1 MQAIILQIVGLLII
15 TTLIVLFYSKP
26 NIESVET
33 KTYAKLIGL
42 NFLFLVVGIST
53 YIVAKLIGNFN
64 LINILQKTYM
74 SILALLNLYSM
85 FYCISIYDKEEKLS
99 NLKKILS
106 AITIISILLI
116 IVLPLNV
123 IFEGDLLDGEGL
135 SYDVALWHT
144 ILSFTF
150 FLIITL
156 YLLIKKYSLKKI
168 SPYIIL
174 IILYLIGFLIR
185 SCYKEL
191 IFEGFFYAY
200 ILFIMYNT
208 IENPDVKTAK
218 ELAFQKKL
226 AEESSRKT
234 LSLIEDMSE
243 ELKSSVKDLELI
255 SNTKIDK
262 NNIKELNN
270 VLSSFQENSVKLN
283 DKISSILDLAVV
295 KSEPR
300 IVTYKY
306 ETLDMLDKLKQFLEI
321 EKEDKIKLEMKI
333 SNKLPLVLY
342 GDEAGIIKVV
352 LYFFDLVSSILSKK
366 NILLEIDDIKV
377 GNFAKL
383 RFKFITND
391 KSILNYV
398 VEDKK
403 TKKLKLKITNSI
415 NYEIINNLL
424 DKTNGNI
431 TIIKDKDNINLILS
445 INQRLISEYDIISK
459 KEENRNIKIKYH
471 NYSGK
476 KLLLV
481 DNNNLKLKEMKTL
494 LKPYN
499 IDVTVAQNLE
509 EMGSKLSEDEIFDM
523 IIIDDIIPNF
533 EIDSFAKEIIKDQ
546 NGILNYIKKQAKYNI
561 ATIIMVTPNNKK
573 IEEQYI
579 KYGFNDY
586 IIKPVNKENID
597 KILYSLSKSK
607 FRSSF
612 HLKEKEKNYVKEK
625 GLEVIK
631 THAYDLL
638 KKRLVPAYI
647 VNDGKQTPMRGH
659 PVFIAEHA
667 TATCCRSCL
676 YKWYQIP
683 KGRDLKKEE
692 LDYIVNI
699 IMSWIKKEMEKK
711 EK

>member
-135 SYDVALWHT
+135 SYTVALGHT
-144 ILSFTF
+144 VLSFTF

-226 AEESSRKT
+226 ADESSRKT

-424 DKTNGNI
+424 DKMNGNI

-597 KILYSLSKSK
+597 KILNKYFK
-607 FRSSF
+607 
-612 HLKEKEKNYVKEK
+612 VKE
-625 GLEVIK
+625 
-631 THAYDLL
+631 
-638 KKRLVPAYI
+638 
-647 VNDGKQTPMRGH
+647 
-659 PVFIAEHA
+659 
-667 TATCCRSCL
+667 
-676 YKWYQIP
+676 
-683 KGRDLKKEE
+683 
-692 LDYIVNI
+692 
-699 IMSWIKKEMEKK
+699 
-711 EK
+711 

>member
-99 NLKKILS
+99 NFKKILLS
-106 AITIISILLI
+106 ITIISILLI
-116 IVLPLNV
+116 IALPLNV

-208 IENPDVKTAK
+208 IENPDVKMAK

-226 AEESSRKT
+226 ADESSRKT

-597 KILYSLSKSK
+597 KILNKYFK
-607 FRSSF
+607 
-612 HLKEKEKNYVKEK
+612 VKE
-625 GLEVIK
+625 
-631 THAYDLL
+631 
-638 KKRLVPAYI
+638 
-647 VNDGKQTPMRGH
+647 
-659 PVFIAEHA
+659 
-667 TATCCRSCL
+667 
-676 YKWYQIP
+676 
-683 KGRDLKKEE
+683 
-692 LDYIVNI
+692 
-699 IMSWIKKEMEKK
+699 
-711 EK
+711 

>member
-99 NLKKILS
+99 NLKKILLS
-106 AITIISILLI
+106 ITIISILLI
-116 IVLPLNV
+116 IALPLNV

-135 SYDVALWHT
+135 SYDVALGHT

-208 IENPDVKTAK
+208 IENPDVKMAK
-218 ELAFQKKL
+218 ELVFQKKL

-366 NILLEIDDIKV
+366 NILLEIDNIKV

-398 VEDKK
+398 AEDKK

-445 INQRLISEYDIISK
+445 VNQRLISEYDIISK

-597 KILYSLSKSK
+597 KILNKYFK
-607 FRSSF
+607 
-612 HLKEKEKNYVKEK
+612 VKE
-625 GLEVIK
+625 
-631 THAYDLL
+631 
-638 KKRLVPAYI
+638 
-647 VNDGKQTPMRGH
+647 
-659 PVFIAEHA
+659 
-667 TATCCRSCL
+667 
-676 YKWYQIP
+676 
-683 KGRDLKKEE
+683 
-692 LDYIVNI
+692 
-699 IMSWIKKEMEKK
+699 
-711 EK
+711 

>member
-208 IENPDVKTAK
+208 IENPDVKTTK

-398 VEDKK
+398 AEDKK

-597 KILYSLSKSK
+597 KILNKYFK
-607 FRSSF
+607 
-612 HLKEKEKNYVKEK
+612 VKE
-625 GLEVIK
+625 
-631 THAYDLL
+631 
-638 KKRLVPAYI
+638 
-647 VNDGKQTPMRGH
+647 
-659 PVFIAEHA
+659 
-667 TATCCRSCL
+667 
-676 YKWYQIP
+676 
-683 KGRDLKKEE
+683 
-692 LDYIVNI
+692 
-699 IMSWIKKEMEKK
+699 
-711 EK
+711 

>member
-135 SYDVALWHT
+135 SYTVALGHT
-144 ILSFTF
+144 VLSFTF

-208 IENPDVKTAK
+208 IENPDVKTTK

-398 VEDKK
+398 AEDKK

-445 INQRLISEYDIISK
+445 VNQRLISEYDIISK

-561 ATIIMVTPNNKK
+561 ATIIMVTPNNKR

-597 KILYSLSKSK
+597 KILNKYFKA
-607 FRSSF
+607 
-612 HLKEKEKNYVKEK
+612 KE
-625 GLEVIK
+625 
-631 THAYDLL
+631 
-638 KKRLVPAYI
+638 
-647 VNDGKQTPMRGH
+647 
-659 PVFIAEHA
+659 
-667 TATCCRSCL
+667 
-676 YKWYQIP
+676 
-683 KGRDLKKEE
+683 
-692 LDYIVNI
+692 
-699 IMSWIKKEMEKK
+699 
-711 EK
+711 

>member
-99 NLKKILS
+99 NLKKILLS
-106 AITIISILLI
+106 ITIISILLI
-116 IVLPLNV
+116 IALPLNV

-135 SYDVALWHT
+135 SYDVALGHT

-226 AEESSRKT
+226 ADESSRKT

-342 GDEAGIIKVV
+342 GEEAGIIKVV

-366 NILLEIDDIKV
+366 NILLEIDNIKV

-398 VEDKK
+398 AEDKK

-445 INQRLISEYDIISK
+445 VNQRLISEYDIISK

-597 KILYSLSKSK
+597 KILNKYFK
-607 FRSSF
+607 
-612 HLKEKEKNYVKEK
+612 VKE
-625 GLEVIK
+625 
-631 THAYDLL
+631 
-638 KKRLVPAYI
+638 
-647 VNDGKQTPMRGH
+647 
-659 PVFIAEHA
+659 
-667 TATCCRSCL
+667 
-676 YKWYQIP
+676 
-683 KGRDLKKEE
+683 
-692 LDYIVNI
+692 
-699 IMSWIKKEMEKK
+699 
-711 EK
+711 

>member
-226 AEESSRKT
+226 ADESSRKT

-342 GDEAGIIKVV
+342 GEEAGIIKVV

-366 NILLEIDDIKV
+366 NILLEIDNIKV

-398 VEDKK
+398 AEDKK

-445 INQRLISEYDIISK
+445 VNQRLISEYDIISK

-597 KILYSLSKSK
+597 KILNKYFK
-607 FRSSF
+607 
-612 HLKEKEKNYVKEK
+612 VKE
-625 GLEVIK
+625 
-631 THAYDLL
+631 
-638 KKRLVPAYI
+638 
-647 VNDGKQTPMRGH
+647 
-659 PVFIAEHA
+659 
-667 TATCCRSCL
+667 
-676 YKWYQIP
+676 
-683 KGRDLKKEE
+683 
-692 LDYIVNI
+692 
-699 IMSWIKKEMEKK
+699 
-711 EK
+711 

>member
-1 MQAIILQIVGLLII
+1 MQAIILQIVGLLLI

-99 NLKKILS
+99 NLKKILLS
-106 AITIISILLI
+106 ITIISILLI
-116 IVLPLNV
+116 IALPLNV

-135 SYDVALWHT
+135 SYDVALGHT

-208 IENPDVKTAK
+208 IENPDVKMAK
-218 ELAFQKKL
+218 ELVFQKKL

-366 NILLEIDDIKV
+366 NILLEIDNIKV

-398 VEDKK
+398 AEDKK

-597 KILYSLSKSK
+597 KILNKYFK
-607 FRSSF
+607 
-612 HLKEKEKNYVKEK
+612 VKE
-625 GLEVIK
+625 
-631 THAYDLL
+631 
-638 KKRLVPAYI
+638 
-647 VNDGKQTPMRGH
+647 
-659 PVFIAEHA
+659 
-667 TATCCRSCL
+667 
-676 YKWYQIP
+676 
-683 KGRDLKKEE
+683 
-692 LDYIVNI
+692 
-699 IMSWIKKEMEKK
+699 
-711 EK
+711 

>member
-597 KILYSLSKSK
+597 KILNKYFK
-607 FRSSF
+607 
-612 HLKEKEKNYVKEK
+612 VKE
-625 GLEVIK
+625 
-631 THAYDLL
+631 
-638 KKRLVPAYI
+638 
-647 VNDGKQTPMRGH
+647 
-659 PVFIAEHA
+659 
-667 TATCCRSCL
+667 
-676 YKWYQIP
+676 
-683 KGRDLKKEE
+683 
-692 LDYIVNI
+692 
-699 IMSWIKKEMEKK
+699 
-711 EK
+711 

>member
-226 AEESSRKT
+226 ADESSRKT

-366 NILLEIDDIKV
+366 NILLEIDNIKV

-398 VEDKK
+398 AEDKK

-597 KILYSLSKSK
+597 KILNKYFK
-607 FRSSF
+607 
-612 HLKEKEKNYVKEK
+612 VKE
-625 GLEVIK
+625 
-631 THAYDLL
+631 
-638 KKRLVPAYI
+638 
-647 VNDGKQTPMRGH
+647 
-659 PVFIAEHA
+659 
-667 TATCCRSCL
+667 
-676 YKWYQIP
+676 
-683 KGRDLKKEE
+683 
-692 LDYIVNI
+692 
-699 IMSWIKKEMEKK
+699 
-711 EK
+711 

>member
-99 NLKKILS
+99 NLKKILLS
-106 AITIISILLI
+106 ITIISILLI

-255 SNTKIDK
+255 SNAKIDK

-424 DKTNGNI
+424 DKMNGNI

-597 KILYSLSKSK
+597 KILNKYFKA
-607 FRSSF
+607 
-612 HLKEKEKNYVKEK
+612 KE
-625 GLEVIK
+625 
-631 THAYDLL
+631 
-638 KKRLVPAYI
+638 
-647 VNDGKQTPMRGH
+647 
-659 PVFIAEHA
+659 
-667 TATCCRSCL
+667 
-676 YKWYQIP
+676 
-683 KGRDLKKEE
+683 
-692 LDYIVNI
+692 
-699 IMSWIKKEMEKK
+699 
-711 EK
+711 

>member
-1 MQAIILQIVGLLII
+1 
-15 TTLIVLFYSKP
+15 
-26 NIESVET
+26 
-33 KTYAKLIGL
+33 
-42 NFLFLVVGIST
+42 
-53 YIVAKLIGNFN
+53 
-64 LINILQKTYM
+64 M

-99 NLKKILS
+99 NFKKILLS
-106 AITIISILLI
+106 ITIISILLI
-116 IVLPLNV
+116 IALPLNV

-135 SYDVALWHT
+135 SSTVALGHT
-144 ILSFTF
+144 VLSFTF

-208 IENPDVKTAK
+208 IENPDVKTTK

-424 DKTNGNI
+424 DKMNGNI

-561 ATIIMVTPNNKK
+561 ATIIMVTPNNKR

-597 KILYSLSKSK
+597 KILNKYFKA
-607 FRSSF
+607 
-612 HLKEKEKNYVKEK
+612 KE
-625 GLEVIK
+625 
-631 THAYDLL
+631 
-638 KKRLVPAYI
+638 
-647 VNDGKQTPMRGH
+647 
-659 PVFIAEHA
+659 
-667 TATCCRSCL
+667 
-676 YKWYQIP
+676 
-683 KGRDLKKEE
+683 
-692 LDYIVNI
+692 
-699 IMSWIKKEMEKK
+699 
-711 EK
+711 

>member
-85 FYCISIYDKEEKLS
+85 FYCISIYDKEEKPS
-99 NLKKILS
+99 NFKKILLS
-106 AITIISILLI
+106 ITIISILLI
-116 IVLPLNV
+116 IALPLNV
-123 IFEGDLLDGEGL
+123 IFKGDLLDGEGL

-208 IENPDVKTAK
+208 IENPDVKMAK

-226 AEESSRKT
+226 ADESSRKT

-597 KILYSLSKSK
+597 KILNKYFK
-607 FRSSF
+607 
-612 HLKEKEKNYVKEK
+612 VKE
-625 GLEVIK
+625 
-631 THAYDLL
+631 
-638 KKRLVPAYI
+638 
-647 VNDGKQTPMRGH
+647 
-659 PVFIAEHA
+659 
-667 TATCCRSCL
+667 
-676 YKWYQIP
+676 
-683 KGRDLKKEE
+683 
-692 LDYIVNI
+692 
-699 IMSWIKKEMEKK
+699 
-711 EK
+711 

>member
-398 VEDKK
+398 AEDKK

-424 DKTNGNI
+424 DKMNGNI

-597 KILYSLSKSK
+597 KILNKYFKA
-607 FRSSF
+607 
-612 HLKEKEKNYVKEK
+612 KE
-625 GLEVIK
+625 
-631 THAYDLL
+631 
-638 KKRLVPAYI
+638 
-647 VNDGKQTPMRGH
+647 
-659 PVFIAEHA
+659 
-667 TATCCRSCL
+667 
-676 YKWYQIP
+676 
-683 KGRDLKKEE
+683 
-692 LDYIVNI
+692 
-699 IMSWIKKEMEKK
+699 
-711 EK
+711 

>member
-99 NLKKILS
+99 NFKKILLS
-106 AITIISILLI
+106 ITIISILLI
-116 IVLPLNV
+116 IALPLNV

-208 IENPDVKTAK
+208 IENPDVKMAK
-218 ELAFQKKL
+218 ELVFQKKL

-342 GDEAGIIKVV
+342 GEEAGIIKVV

-366 NILLEIDDIKV
+366 NILLEIDNIKV

-398 VEDKK
+398 AEDKK

-445 INQRLISEYDIISK
+445 VNQRLISEYDIISK

-597 KILYSLSKSK
+597 KILNKYFK
-607 FRSSF
+607 
-612 HLKEKEKNYVKEK
+612 VKE
-625 GLEVIK
+625 
-631 THAYDLL
+631 
-638 KKRLVPAYI
+638 
-647 VNDGKQTPMRGH
+647 
-659 PVFIAEHA
+659 
-667 TATCCRSCL
+667 
-676 YKWYQIP
+676 
-683 KGRDLKKEE
+683 
-692 LDYIVNI
+692 
-699 IMSWIKKEMEKK
+699 
-711 EK
+711 

>member
-135 SYDVALWHT
+135 SYTVALGHT
-144 ILSFTF
+144 VLSFTF

-208 IENPDVKTAK
+208 IENPDVKTTK

-226 AEESSRKT
+226 AEEYSRKT

-424 DKTNGNI
+424 DKMNGNI

-597 KILYSLSKSK
+597 KILNKYFK
-607 FRSSF
+607 
-612 HLKEKEKNYVKEK
+612 VKE
-625 GLEVIK
+625 
-631 THAYDLL
+631 
-638 KKRLVPAYI
+638 
-647 VNDGKQTPMRGH
+647 
-659 PVFIAEHA
+659 
-667 TATCCRSCL
+667 
-676 YKWYQIP
+676 
-683 KGRDLKKEE
+683 
-692 LDYIVNI
+692 
-699 IMSWIKKEMEKK
+699 
-711 EK
+711 

>member
-1 MQAIILQIVGLLII
+1 
-15 TTLIVLFYSKP
+15 
-26 NIESVET
+26 
-33 KTYAKLIGL
+33 
-42 NFLFLVVGIST
+42 
-53 YIVAKLIGNFN
+53 
-64 LINILQKTYM
+64 
-74 SILALLNLYSM
+74 
-85 FYCISIYDKEEKLS
+85 
-99 NLKKILS
+99 
-106 AITIISILLI
+106 
-116 IVLPLNV
+116 
-123 IFEGDLLDGEGL
+123 
-135 SYDVALWHT
+135 
-144 ILSFTF
+144 
-150 FLIITL
+150 
-156 YLLIKKYSLKKI
+156 
-168 SPYIIL
+168 
-174 IILYLIGFLIR
+174 
-185 SCYKEL
+185 
-191 IFEGFFYAY
+191 
-200 ILFIMYNT
+200 MYNT
-208 IENPDVKTAK
+208 IENPDVKMAK
-218 ELAFQKKL
+218 ELVFQKKL

-333 SNKLPLVLY
+333 SNKLPSVLY

-366 NILLEIDDIKV
+366 NILLEIDNIKV

-398 VEDKK
+398 AEDKK
-403 TKKLKLKITNSI
+403 TKELKLKITNSI

-424 DKTNGNI
+424 EKTNGNI
-431 TIIKDKDNINLILS
+431 TIIKDKDNVNLILS
-445 INQRLISEYDIISK
+445 VNQRLVSEYDIISE

-481 DNNNLKLKEMKTL
+481 DNNNLKIKEMKIL

-499 IDVTVAQNLE
+499 IDVTVAQSLE
-509 EMGSKLSEDEIFDM
+509 EMGNKLSDDETFDM

-533 EIDSFAKEIIKDQ
+533 EIDSFTKEIIKDQ

-561 ATIIMVTPNNKK
+561 TTIIMVTPNNKR

-579 KYGFNDY
+579 KYGFNAY

-597 KILYSLSKSK
+597 NVLNKYFKT
-607 FRSSF
+607 
-612 HLKEKEKNYVKEK
+612 KE
-625 GLEVIK
+625 
-631 THAYDLL
+631 
-638 KKRLVPAYI
+638 
-647 VNDGKQTPMRGH
+647 
-659 PVFIAEHA
+659 
-667 TATCCRSCL
+667 
-676 YKWYQIP
+676 
-683 KGRDLKKEE
+683 
-692 LDYIVNI
+692 
-699 IMSWIKKEMEKK
+699 
-711 EK
+711 

>member
-135 SYDVALWHT
+135 SYTVALGHT
-144 ILSFTF
+144 VLSFTF

-208 IENPDVKTAK
+208 IENPDVKTTK

-424 DKTNGNI
+424 DKMNGNI

-597 KILYSLSKSK
+597 KILNKYFK
-607 FRSSF
+607 
-612 HLKEKEKNYVKEK
+612 VKE
-625 GLEVIK
+625 
-631 THAYDLL
+631 
-638 KKRLVPAYI
+638 
-647 VNDGKQTPMRGH
+647 
-659 PVFIAEHA
+659 
-667 TATCCRSCL
+667 
-676 YKWYQIP
+676 
-683 KGRDLKKEE
+683 
-692 LDYIVNI
+692 
-699 IMSWIKKEMEKK
+699 
-711 EK
+711 

>member
-424 DKTNGNI
+424 DKMNGNI

-445 INQRLISEYDIISK
+445 INQRLIREYDIISK

-597 KILYSLSKSK
+597 KIINKYFK
-607 FRSSF
+607 
-612 HLKEKEKNYVKEK
+612 
-625 GLEVIK
+625 
-631 THAYDLL
+631 
-638 KKRLVPAYI
+638 
-647 VNDGKQTPMRGH
+647 
-659 PVFIAEHA
+659 A
-667 TATCCRSCL
+667 T
-676 YKWYQIP
+676 
-683 KGRDLKKEE
+683 
-692 LDYIVNI
+692 
-699 IMSWIKKEMEKK
+699 
-711 EK
+711 

>member
-306 ETLDMLDKLKQFLEI
+306 ETLDKISFDYAVVEHESQIEVMRFSGMWKDLGTWNTLTEAMDSHNVGEALFNENCSNVHVVNELNLPILCMGLKNVVVSASPDGILVSDKEQSSYIKPFVNTLDHRVMFAEKSWGSFRVLDV
-321 EKEDKIKLEMKI
+321 EKESLT
-333 SNKLPLVLY
+333 
-342 GDEAGIIKVV
+342 IKVTLNPGHHMNYHSHEFRDEV
-352 LYFFDLVSSILSKK
+352 WNVISGEGRIV
-366 NILLEIDDIKV
+366 IDDVIQNVKAGDTV
-377 GNFAKL
+377 KMKAGCKHTVLADTELQIIEVQFGKDINVC
-383 RFKFITND
+383 D
-391 KSILNYV
+391 K
-398 VEDKK
+398 
-403 TKKLKLKITNSI
+403 
-415 NYEIINNLL
+415 
-424 DKTNGNI
+424 
-431 TIIKDKDNINLILS
+431 
-445 INQRLISEYDIISK
+445 
-459 KEENRNIKIKYH
+459 H
-471 NYSGK
+471 
-476 KLLLV
+476 
-481 DNNNLKLKEMKTL
+481 
-494 LKPYN
+494 
-499 IDVTVAQNLE
+499 
-509 EMGSKLSEDEIFDM
+509 
-523 IIIDDIIPNF
+523 
-533 EIDSFAKEIIKDQ
+533 
-546 NGILNYIKKQAKYNI
+546 KYN
-561 ATIIMVTPNNKK
+561 
-573 IEEQYI
+573 
-579 KYGFNDY
+579 F
-586 IIKPVNKENID
+586 
-597 KILYSLSKSK
+597 
-607 FRSSF
+607 SF
-612 HLKEKEKNYVKEK
+612 
-625 GLEVIK
+625 
-631 THAYDLL
+631 
-638 KKRLVPAYI
+638 
-647 VNDGKQTPMRGH
+647 
-659 PVFIAEHA
+659 
-667 TATCCRSCL
+667 
-676 YKWYQIP
+676 
-683 KGRDLKKEE
+683 
-692 LDYIVNI
+692 
-699 IMSWIKKEMEKK
+699 
-711 EK
+711 

>member
-74 SILALLNLYSM
+74 SILALFNLYSM

-135 SYDVALWHT
+135 SYTVALGHT
-144 ILSFTF
+144 VLSFTF

-208 IENPDVKTAK
+208 IENPDVKTTK

-424 DKTNGNI
+424 DKMNGNI

-597 KILYSLSKSK
+597 KILNKYFK
-607 FRSSF
+607 
-612 HLKEKEKNYVKEK
+612 VKE
-625 GLEVIK
+625 
-631 THAYDLL
+631 
-638 KKRLVPAYI
+638 
-647 VNDGKQTPMRGH
+647 
-659 PVFIAEHA
+659 
-667 TATCCRSCL
+667 
-676 YKWYQIP
+676 
-683 KGRDLKKEE
+683 
-692 LDYIVNI
+692 
-699 IMSWIKKEMEKK
+699 
-711 EK
+711 

>member
-208 IENPDVKTAK
+208 IENPDVKTTK

-424 DKTNGNI
+424 DKMNGNI

-597 KILYSLSKSK
+597 KILNKYFK
-607 FRSSF
+607 
-612 HLKEKEKNYVKEK
+612 VKE
-625 GLEVIK
+625 
-631 THAYDLL
+631 
-638 KKRLVPAYI
+638 
-647 VNDGKQTPMRGH
+647 
-659 PVFIAEHA
+659 
-667 TATCCRSCL
+667 
-676 YKWYQIP
+676 
-683 KGRDLKKEE
+683 
-692 LDYIVNI
+692 
-699 IMSWIKKEMEKK
+699 
-711 EK
+711 

>member
-99 NLKKILS
+99 NLKKILLS
-106 AITIISILLI
+106 ITIISILLI
-116 IVLPLNV
+116 IALPLNV

-135 SYDVALWHT
+135 SYDVALGHT

-208 IENPDVKTAK
+208 IENPDVKMAK
-218 ELAFQKKL
+218 ELVFQKKL

-366 NILLEIDDIKV
+366 NILLEIDNIKV

-398 VEDKK
+398 AEDKK

-424 DKTNGNI
+424 DKMNGNI

-597 KILYSLSKSK
+597 KILNKYFKA
-607 FRSSF
+607 
-612 HLKEKEKNYVKEK
+612 KE
-625 GLEVIK
+625 
-631 THAYDLL
+631 
-638 KKRLVPAYI
+638 
-647 VNDGKQTPMRGH
+647 
-659 PVFIAEHA
+659 
-667 TATCCRSCL
+667 
-676 YKWYQIP
+676 
-683 KGRDLKKEE
+683 
-692 LDYIVNI
+692 
-699 IMSWIKKEMEKK
+699 
-711 EK
+711 

>member
-99 NLKKILS
+99 NFKKILLS
-106 AITIISILLI
+106 ITIISILLI
-116 IVLPLNV
+116 IALPLNV

-208 IENPDVKTAK
+208 IENPDVKMAK
-218 ELAFQKKL
+218 ELAFQKKI
-226 AEESSRKT
+226 ADESSRKT
-234 LSLIEDMSE
+234 LSLIEDISE

-424 DKTNGNI
+424 EKMNGN
-431 TIIKDKDNINLILS
+431 TVIIKDKDNINLILS

-481 DNNNLKLKEMKTL
+481 DNNNLKLKEIKTL

-561 ATIIMVTPNNKK
+561 ATIIMVTPNNKR

-597 KILYSLSKSK
+597 KILNKYFKA
-607 FRSSF
+607 
-612 HLKEKEKNYVKEK
+612 KE
-625 GLEVIK
+625 
-631 THAYDLL
+631 
-638 KKRLVPAYI
+638 
-647 VNDGKQTPMRGH
+647 
-659 PVFIAEHA
+659 
-667 TATCCRSCL
+667 
-676 YKWYQIP
+676 
-683 KGRDLKKEE
+683 
-692 LDYIVNI
+692 
-699 IMSWIKKEMEKK
+699 
-711 EK
+711 

>member
-99 NLKKILS
+99 NFKKILLS
-106 AITIISILLI
+106 ITIISILLI
-116 IVLPLNV
+116 IALPLNV

-208 IENPDVKTAK
+208 IENPDVKMAK

-226 AEESSRKT
+226 ADESSRKT

-424 DKTNGNI
+424 DKMNGNI

-561 ATIIMVTPNNKK
+561 ATIIMVTPNNKR

-597 KILYSLSKSK
+597 KILNKYFKA
-607 FRSSF
+607 
-612 HLKEKEKNYVKEK
+612 KE
-625 GLEVIK
+625 
-631 THAYDLL
+631 
-638 KKRLVPAYI
+638 
-647 VNDGKQTPMRGH
+647 
-659 PVFIAEHA
+659 
-667 TATCCRSCL
+667 
-676 YKWYQIP
+676 
-683 KGRDLKKEE
+683 
-692 LDYIVNI
+692 
-699 IMSWIKKEMEKK
+699 
-711 EK
+711 

>member
-135 SYDVALWHT
+135 SYTVALGHT
-144 ILSFTF
+144 VLSFTF

-208 IENPDVKTAK
+208 IENPDVKTTK

-424 DKTNGNI
+424 DKMNGNI

-499 IDVTVAQNLE
+499 IDVTVAQNKE

-597 KILYSLSKSK
+597 KILNKYFK
-607 FRSSF
+607 
-612 HLKEKEKNYVKEK
+612 VKE
-625 GLEVIK
+625 
-631 THAYDLL
+631 
-638 KKRLVPAYI
+638 
-647 VNDGKQTPMRGH
+647 
-659 PVFIAEHA
+659 
-667 TATCCRSCL
+667 
-676 YKWYQIP
+676 
-683 KGRDLKKEE
+683 
-692 LDYIVNI
+692 
-699 IMSWIKKEMEKK
+699 
-711 EK
+711 

>member
-99 NLKKILS
+99 NFKKILLS
-106 AITIISILLI
+106 ITIISILLI
-116 IVLPLNV
+116 IALPLNV

-135 SYDVALWHT
+135 SYTVALGHT
-144 ILSFTF
+144 VLSFTF

-208 IENPDVKTAK
+208 IENPDVKTTK

-424 DKTNGNI
+424 DKMNGNI

-597 KILYSLSKSK
+597 KILNKYFK
-607 FRSSF
+607 
-612 HLKEKEKNYVKEK
+612 VKE
-625 GLEVIK
+625 
-631 THAYDLL
+631 
-638 KKRLVPAYI
+638 
-647 VNDGKQTPMRGH
+647 
-659 PVFIAEHA
+659 
-667 TATCCRSCL
+667 
-676 YKWYQIP
+676 
-683 KGRDLKKEE
+683 
-692 LDYIVNI
+692 
-699 IMSWIKKEMEKK
+699 
-711 EK
+711 

>member
-135 SYDVALWHT
+135 SYTVALGHT
-144 ILSFTF
+144 VLSFTF

-208 IENPDVKTAK
+208 IENPDVKTTK

-226 AEESSRKT
+226 AEESSRKR

-424 DKTNGNI
+424 DKMNGNI

-597 KILYSLSKSK
+597 KILNKYFK
-607 FRSSF
+607 
-612 HLKEKEKNYVKEK
+612 VKE
-625 GLEVIK
+625 
-631 THAYDLL
+631 
-638 KKRLVPAYI
+638 
-647 VNDGKQTPMRGH
+647 
-659 PVFIAEHA
+659 
-667 TATCCRSCL
+667 
-676 YKWYQIP
+676 
-683 KGRDLKKEE
+683 
-692 LDYIVNI
+692 
-699 IMSWIKKEMEKK
+699 
-711 EK
+711 

>member
-99 NLKKILS
+99 NLKKILLS
-106 AITIISILLI
+106 ITIISILLI
-116 IVLPLNV
+116 IALPLNV

-135 SYDVALWHT
+135 SYDVALGHT

-208 IENPDVKTAK
+208 IENPDVKMAK

-226 AEESSRKT
+226 ADESSRKT

-424 DKTNGNI
+424 DKMNGNI

-561 ATIIMVTPNNKK
+561 ATIIMVTPNNKR

-597 KILYSLSKSK
+597 KILNKYFK
-607 FRSSF
+607 
-612 HLKEKEKNYVKEK
+612 VKE
-625 GLEVIK
+625 
-631 THAYDLL
+631 
-638 KKRLVPAYI
+638 
-647 VNDGKQTPMRGH
+647 
-659 PVFIAEHA
+659 
-667 TATCCRSCL
+667 
-676 YKWYQIP
+676 
-683 KGRDLKKEE
+683 
-692 LDYIVNI
+692 
-699 IMSWIKKEMEKK
+699 
-711 EK
+711 

>member
-1 MQAIILQIVGLLII
+1 MKAIILQIVGLLII

-99 NLKKILS
+99 NFKKILLS
-106 AITIISILLI
+106 ITIISILLI
-116 IVLPLNV
+116 IALPLNV

-208 IENPDVKTAK
+208 IENPDVKMAK

-226 AEESSRKT
+226 ADESSRKT

-342 GDEAGIIKVV
+342 GEEAGIIKVV

-366 NILLEIDDIKV
+366 NILLEIDNIKV

-398 VEDKK
+398 AEDKK

-445 INQRLISEYDIISK
+445 VNQRLISEYDIISK

-509 EMGSKLSEDEIFDM
+509 EMGSKLSEDEIIDM

-597 KILYSLSKSK
+597 KILNKYFK
-607 FRSSF
+607 
-612 HLKEKEKNYVKEK
+612 VKE
-625 GLEVIK
+625 
-631 THAYDLL
+631 
-638 KKRLVPAYI
+638 
-647 VNDGKQTPMRGH
+647 
-659 PVFIAEHA
+659 
-667 TATCCRSCL
+667 
-676 YKWYQIP
+676 
-683 KGRDLKKEE
+683 
-692 LDYIVNI
+692 
-699 IMSWIKKEMEKK
+699 
-711 EK
+711 

>member
-99 NLKKILS
+99 NFKKILLS
-106 AITIISILLI
+106 ITIISILLI
-116 IVLPLNV
+116 IALPLNV

-208 IENPDVKTAK
+208 IENPDVKMAK

-226 AEESSRKT
+226 ADESSRKT

-333 SNKLPLVLY
+333 SNKLPSVLY
-342 GDEAGIIKVV
+342 ADEAGIIKVV

-366 NILLEIDDIKV
+366 NILLEIDNIKV

-398 VEDKK
+398 AEDKK

-445 INQRLISEYDIISK
+445 VNQRLISEYDIISK

-561 ATIIMVTPNNKK
+561 ATIIMVTPNNKR

-597 KILYSLSKSK
+597 KILNKYFKA
-607 FRSSF
+607 
-612 HLKEKEKNYVKEK
+612 KE
-625 GLEVIK
+625 
-631 THAYDLL
+631 
-638 KKRLVPAYI
+638 
-647 VNDGKQTPMRGH
+647 
-659 PVFIAEHA
+659 
-667 TATCCRSCL
+667 
-676 YKWYQIP
+676 
-683 KGRDLKKEE
+683 
-692 LDYIVNI
+692 
-699 IMSWIKKEMEKK
+699 
-711 EK
+711 

>member
-42 NFLFLVVGIST
+42 NFLFLVVGISI

-99 NLKKILS
+99 NFKKILLS
-106 AITIISILLI
+106 ITIISILLI
-116 IVLPLNV
+116 IALPLNV

-135 SYDVALWHT
+135 SYTVALGHT
-144 ILSFTF
+144 VLSFTF

-208 IENPDVKTAK
+208 IENPDVKTTK

-333 SNKLPLVLY
+333 SNKLPSVLY

-366 NILLEIDDIKV
+366 NILLEIDNIKV

-398 VEDKK
+398 AEDKK

-481 DNNNLKLKEMKTL
+481 DNDNLKLKEMKTL

-561 ATIIMVTPNNKK
+561 ATIIMVTPNNKR

-597 KILYSLSKSK
+597 KILNKYFK
-607 FRSSF
+607 
-612 HLKEKEKNYVKEK
+612 VKE
-625 GLEVIK
+625 
-631 THAYDLL
+631 
-638 KKRLVPAYI
+638 
-647 VNDGKQTPMRGH
+647 
-659 PVFIAEHA
+659 
-667 TATCCRSCL
+667 
-676 YKWYQIP
+676 
-683 KGRDLKKEE
+683 
-692 LDYIVNI
+692 
-699 IMSWIKKEMEKK
+699 
-711 EK
+711 

>member
-398 VEDKK
+398 AEDKK

-597 KILYSLSKSK
+597 KILNKYFK
-607 FRSSF
+607 
-612 HLKEKEKNYVKEK
+612 VKE
-625 GLEVIK
+625 
-631 THAYDLL
+631 
-638 KKRLVPAYI
+638 
-647 VNDGKQTPMRGH
+647 
-659 PVFIAEHA
+659 
-667 TATCCRSCL
+667 
-676 YKWYQIP
+676 
-683 KGRDLKKEE
+683 
-692 LDYIVNI
+692 
-699 IMSWIKKEMEKK
+699 
-711 EK
+711 

>member
-99 NLKKILS
+99 NLKKILLS
-106 AITIISILLI
+106 ITIISILLI
-116 IVLPLNV
+116 IALPLNV

-135 SYDVALWHT
+135 SYDVALGHT

-208 IENPDVKTAK
+208 IENPDVKMAK

-226 AEESSRKT
+226 ADESSRKT

-424 DKTNGNI
+424 DKMNGNI

-597 KILYSLSKSK
+597 KILNKYFK
-607 FRSSF
+607 
-612 HLKEKEKNYVKEK
+612 VKE
-625 GLEVIK
+625 
-631 THAYDLL
+631 
-638 KKRLVPAYI
+638 
-647 VNDGKQTPMRGH
+647 
-659 PVFIAEHA
+659 
-667 TATCCRSCL
+667 
-676 YKWYQIP
+676 
-683 KGRDLKKEE
+683 
-692 LDYIVNI
+692 
-699 IMSWIKKEMEKK
+699 
-711 EK
+711 

>member
-403 TKKLKLKITNSI
+403 TKKLKLKITNSN

-424 DKTNGNI
+424 DKMNGNI

-597 KILYSLSKSK
+597 KILNKYFKA
-607 FRSSF
+607 
-612 HLKEKEKNYVKEK
+612 KE
-625 GLEVIK
+625 
-631 THAYDLL
+631 
-638 KKRLVPAYI
+638 
-647 VNDGKQTPMRGH
+647 
-659 PVFIAEHA
+659 
-667 TATCCRSCL
+667 
-676 YKWYQIP
+676 
-683 KGRDLKKEE
+683 
-692 LDYIVNI
+692 
-699 IMSWIKKEMEKK
+699 
-711 EK
+711 

>member
-99 NLKKILS
+99 NFKKILLS
-106 AITIISILLI
+106 ITIISILLI
-116 IVLPLNV
+116 IALPLNV

-208 IENPDVKTAK
+208 IENPDVKMAK

-226 AEESSRKT
+226 ADESSRKT

-424 DKTNGNI
+424 DKMNGNI

-597 KILYSLSKSK
+597 KILNKYFKA
-607 FRSSF
+607 
-612 HLKEKEKNYVKEK
+612 KE
-625 GLEVIK
+625 
-631 THAYDLL
+631 
-638 KKRLVPAYI
+638 
-647 VNDGKQTPMRGH
+647 
-659 PVFIAEHA
+659 
-667 TATCCRSCL
+667 
-676 YKWYQIP
+676 
-683 KGRDLKKEE
+683 
-692 LDYIVNI
+692 
-699 IMSWIKKEMEKK
+699 
-711 EK
+711 

>member
-135 SYDVALWHT
+135 SYTVALGHT
-144 ILSFTF
+144 VLSFTF

-208 IENPDVKTAK
+208 IENPDVKTTK

-398 VEDKK
+398 AEDKK

-597 KILYSLSKSK
+597 KILNKYFK
-607 FRSSF
+607 
-612 HLKEKEKNYVKEK
+612 VKE
-625 GLEVIK
+625 
-631 THAYDLL
+631 
-638 KKRLVPAYI
+638 
-647 VNDGKQTPMRGH
+647 
-659 PVFIAEHA
+659 
-667 TATCCRSCL
+667 
-676 YKWYQIP
+676 
-683 KGRDLKKEE
+683 
-692 LDYIVNI
+692 
-699 IMSWIKKEMEKK
+699 
-711 EK
+711 

>member
-1 MQAIILQIVGLLII
+1 MQTIILQIVGLLII

-99 NLKKILS
+99 NFKKILLS
-106 AITIISILLI
+106 ITIISILLI
-116 IVLPLNV
+116 IALPLNV

-135 SYDVALWHT
+135 SYTVALGHT
-144 ILSFTF
+144 VLSFTF

-208 IENPDVKTAK
+208 IENPDVKTTK

-424 DKTNGNI
+424 DKMNGNI

-561 ATIIMVTPNNKK
+561 ATIIMVTPNNKR

-597 KILYSLSKSK
+597 KILNKYFKA
-607 FRSSF
+607 
-612 HLKEKEKNYVKEK
+612 KE
-625 GLEVIK
+625 
-631 THAYDLL
+631 
-638 KKRLVPAYI
+638 
-647 VNDGKQTPMRGH
+647 
-659 PVFIAEHA
+659 
-667 TATCCRSCL
+667 
-676 YKWYQIP
+676 
-683 KGRDLKKEE
+683 
-692 LDYIVNI
+692 
-699 IMSWIKKEMEKK
+699 
-711 EK
+711 

>member
-53 YIVAKLIGNFN
+53 YIVVKLIGNFN

-135 SYDVALWHT
+135 SYTVALGHT
-144 ILSFTF
+144 VLSFTF

-208 IENPDVKTAK
+208 IENPDVKTTK

-424 DKTNGNI
+424 DKMNGNI

-561 ATIIMVTPNNKK
+561 ATIIMVTPNNKN

-597 KILYSLSKSK
+597 KILNKYFK
-607 FRSSF
+607 
-612 HLKEKEKNYVKEK
+612 VKE
-625 GLEVIK
+625 
-631 THAYDLL
+631 
-638 KKRLVPAYI
+638 
-647 VNDGKQTPMRGH
+647 
-659 PVFIAEHA
+659 
-667 TATCCRSCL
+667 
-676 YKWYQIP
+676 
-683 KGRDLKKEE
+683 
-692 LDYIVNI
+692 
-699 IMSWIKKEMEKK
+699 
-711 EK
+711 